1 MVSDEWVEVV
11 KVPAATKDG
20 DAVSDSPD
28 IDHFLPCAVLGWGL
42 DAKFHIEAPFR
53 EVIMLAKN
61 SVSFRIMWI
70 DLRQFLGVGRL
81 FGRGD

>member
-1 MVSDEWVEVV
+1 MVSDERVEVV
-11 KVPAATKDG
+11 KVPAATKDR
-20 DAVSDSPD
+20 DAVSDTPD
-28 IDHFLPCAVLGWGL
+28 IGHFLPCAVLGWGL